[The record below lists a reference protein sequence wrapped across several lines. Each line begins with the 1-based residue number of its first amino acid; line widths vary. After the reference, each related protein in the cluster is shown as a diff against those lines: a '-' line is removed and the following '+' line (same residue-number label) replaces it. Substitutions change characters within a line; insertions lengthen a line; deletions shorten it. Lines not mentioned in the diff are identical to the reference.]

1 MQSADVKI
9 MIFIDGDDSSLKAI
23 RFGTRMAL
31 DHKAKGST
39 VAVVLVNLY
48 SSWDV
53 SGNEERDG
61 RLMMD
66 QAESFAESSGL
77 TEVVV
82 VTESSNS
89 IKNDSIE
96 MITQNS
102 IDYVIIGE
110 SSYQGSSDPDN
121 WVSNTWNAIVN
132 ALTTPLPQ
140 YLFKNASCQV
150 VLVKTD
156 GSVVKNSTL

>member
-66 QAESFAESSGL
+66 QAESFAESSGVRGMHFGPLHVFVFLCRSCPLL
-77 TEVVV
+77 TVCF
-82 VTESSNS
+82 SF
-89 IKNDSIE
+89 K
-96 MITQNS
+96 MHITAN
-102 IDYVIIGE
+102 
-110 SSYQGSSDPDN
+110 
-121 WVSNTWNAIVN
+121 
-132 ALTTPLPQ
+132 
-140 YLFKNASCQV
+140 
-150 VLVKTD
+150 
-156 GSVVKNSTL
+156 